1 MYPPVKGKPLTT
13 PTTHTDPI
21 ERYRLGRGRF
31 KSKKTAIGQRMAI
44 GRISIKSGSKGK
56 GLAHAKYIMRE
67 DKYAT
72 RADKLE
78 KLENVGHGN
87 MPSWAKKNPKFLWEM
102 ADEHERKNGSVYR
115 EHIISLPREMTPE
128 QRLELV
134 KDWIKSEIG
143 DKHPYSYAIHNPLA
157 MDGKEQP
164 HCHLMICERTLDG
177 IDRGADQF
185 FKRYNSKDPTKGGA
199 KKANTG
205 LDYVTRK
212 EQIKQQRNRWEQLC
226 NKHLERIGSRERV
239 DLRNYKERGAEKPL
253 NISMTDMLKPDIK
266 QAYKDTLT
274 ARAELKTALFER
286 IKTVGLTKTALADIE
301 QRQKIKKQS
310 ELTAVSEPPPPP
322 QKTQI
327 PLETHSKRLEQH
339 KEEKARVSPPTPKK
353 PLQNENKDPSEPK
366 KIDIVGNQNILKE
379 YAEKIHATAQQILD
393 NQLKVLRAKAKPIL
407 DKYNTLKDSKPLM
420 FGKDQWQKDTDNTL
434 KQYNAIKTTH
444 DSMKDKGVTE
454 EHYKQAREHIA
465 KHEPSYYDKVQQAI
479 QELESHK
486 QEHQNRQAREHG
498 ADIYAQ
504 KGKTYR
510 GEIVRA
516 DDKGILQRTKD
527 GIVYHPPMQGIE
539 QGKSYNL
546 TNKGDHYQTQQTY
559 EIKTPTKS
567 QEYEK
572 GR

>member
-1 MYPPVKGKPLTT
+1 
-13 PTTHTDPI
+13 
-21 ERYRLGRGRF
+21 
-31 KSKKTAIGQRMAI
+31 MAI

-67 DKYAT
+67 DKYAK

-78 KLENVGHGN
+78 KLESVGHGN
-87 MPSWAKKNPKFLWEM
+87 MPSWAKENPKILWEM

-115 EHIISLPREMTPE
+115 EHIISLPREMTEE
-128 QRLELV
+128 QRHELV
-134 KDWIKSEIG
+134 QDWIKQEIG

-205 LDYVTRK
+205 LDYATRK

-310 ELTAVSEPPPPP
+310 ELTAISELQPQ

-327 PLETHSKRLEQH
+327 QLETHRKRLEQ
-339 KEEKARVSPPTPKK
+339 
-353 PLQNENKDPSEPK
+353 QENKQAREVPPQAEKSLQSENKLPSESK
-366 KIDIVGNQNILKE
+366 KINLAKKQQLIKE
-379 YAEKIHATAQQILD
+379 YAEKVQTTAKAILD
-393 NQLKVLRAKAKPIL
+393 SQLKALRAKAKPIL
-407 DKYNTLKDSKPLM
+407 EKYNTLKDSKPLM
-420 FGKDQWQKDTDNTL
+420 FGKDKWEKDTSDTL
-434 KQYNAIKTTH
+434 KQYNAMKTTH
-444 DSMKDKGVTE
+444 DSMKEKGVTDD
-454 EHYKQAREHIA
+454 HYKQARGHIA
-465 KHEPSYYDKVQQAI
+465 KYEPSYHAQVQQAI
-479 QELESHK
+479 KELDNHHQE
-486 QEHQNRQAREHG
+486 QQNQKAREHG

-504 KGKTYR
+504 KGKAYS

-516 DDKGILQRTKD
+516 DDKGILQKTND
-527 GIVYHPPMQGIE
+527 GIVYHPPMKGIE
-539 QGKSYNL
+539 QGKSYTL